1 MRKFRVA
8 HVITRL
14 VRGGAQ
20 ENTYHTVRLH
30 RRDRFEA
37 DLIAGP
43 PLGAEGSLEETIRAA
58 GVQIIREPYLLRKI
72 APVSD
77 MLAVRRLT
85 RLFRE
90 RCYDIV
96 HTHTSKAGYVA
107 RLAAK
112 RAGVPIIVHTPHGN
126 IFHGYF
132 GPWPTRLFVAMERRA
147 TRWTDRIIELTER
160 GIEESLAEDLGTREQ
175 YVSIFS
181 GIDFSPYGAARA
193 CRAETRGALGVGDDE
208 ILVGGVGRL
217 EPIKGFEY
225 FVKAA
230 LHVASAARNVRFALA
245 GQGSEE
251 RELRERAAPLG
262 DRFAFLGHRN
272 DVPALMAAFDVLVV
286 PSINEGMGRV
296 ILEAAAAGT
305 ASIASDIGG
314 IPEMIDDAKTG
325 VLVPPK
331 DADAIAGVLLELVRS
346 PQRLCTMGDAARA
359 RAVPRYSV
367 EEMVAR
373 IEALYET
380 LIQEKGLDG

>member
-1 MRKFRVA
+1 MHKFRVA

-20 ENTYHTVRLH
+20 ENTFHTVRLH
-30 RRDRFEA
+30 RADRFEA

-43 PLGAEGSLEETIRAA
+43 PLGAEGSLEESVRAA
-58 GVQIIREPYLLRKI
+58 GVEIIREPYLLRKV
-72 APVSD
+72 APVRD

-85 RLFRE
+85 RLFRQ
-90 RCYDIV
+90 RRYDIV

-132 GPWPTRLFVAMERRA
+132 GPWPTRLFVTLERRA
-147 TRWTDRIIELTER
+147 AAWTDRIIELTER
-160 GIEESLAEDLGTREQ
+160 GIEECLAEGLGVREQ

-181 GIDFSPYGAARA
+181 GIDFTPYEAARA
-193 CRAETRGALGVGDDE
+193 ARGKTRRVLGVEDDE

-225 FVKAA
+225 FVEAA
-230 LHVASAARNVRFALA
+230 RRVVPAGRNVRFALA

-251 RELRERAAPLG
+251 RGLRERAASLG

-305 ASIASDIGG
+305 PSIASDIGG

-331 DADAIAGVLLELVRS
+331 DADAIASVLLELARA
-346 PQRLCTMGDAARA
+346 PQRLRTMGDAARA

-373 IEALYET
+373 VESLYET
-380 LIQEKGLDG
+380 LIQEKCLDG